1 MPSHIL
7 IYIFMGSRTMVV
19 APQRNYVDIL
29 LKLPIYAMRL
39 RRSEALGGD
48 MTHRVDWYILS
59 KEA

>member
-1 MPSHIL
+1 
-7 IYIFMGSRTMVV
+7 MGSRTMVV